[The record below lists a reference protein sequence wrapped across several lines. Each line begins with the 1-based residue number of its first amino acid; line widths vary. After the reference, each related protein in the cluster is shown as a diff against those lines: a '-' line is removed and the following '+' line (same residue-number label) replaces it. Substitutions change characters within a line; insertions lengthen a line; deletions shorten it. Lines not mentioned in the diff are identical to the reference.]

1 MNAPLNY
8 IKLEDLKST
17 TAIRNTNPES
27 DTTLRK
33 RAMNYILR
41 KICSRPK
48 AVYHLGLMKLK
59 SCSIPKDILQKLDQ
73 ENGGYECSR
82 NNNNFESVGSL

>member
-1 MNAPLNY
+1 MNASLNY

-33 RAMNYILR
+33 RALNYILG

-59 SCSIPKDILQKLDQ
+59 SCSIPKDILEKLDQ
-73 ENGGYECSR
+73 ENG
-82 NNNNFESVGSL
+82 V